1 MTETTQDSWKHKV
14 PSMLLAQVT
23 AYVLLVAATVIPT
36 PGATPIIPMIV
47 VALVLAAFIASW
59 PFRGTML
66 DRVTTVVFG
75 VISLVF
81 VVVPFPSGGIAPQH
95 IAVDGKIPGWYSWAL
110 VVGLLLVVLVVFS
123 FGRQMARE
131 NRSHLI
137 RSLSHAAT
145 SGVASIA
152 VAGWCFLPDL
162 GTMISRNTTV
172 GAIAVIVL
180 VVLAAALVVASIL
193 WARDSDPDPN
203 ASHPWIGIG
212 LLPVML
218 MGVTIAATTLVIM
231 PLVS

>member
-1 MTETTQDSWKHKV
+1 
-14 PSMLLAQVT
+14 
-23 AYVLLVAATVIPT
+23 
-36 PGATPIIPMIV
+36 
-47 VALVLAAFIASW
+47 
-59 PFRGTML
+59 
-66 DRVTTVVFG
+66 
-75 VISLVF
+75 
-81 VVVPFPSGGIAPQH
+81 
-95 IAVDGKIPGWYSWAL
+95 
-110 VVGLLLVVLVVFS
+110 
-123 FGRQMARE
+123 MARE

-137 RSLSHAAT
+137 RSLSHAVT

-152 VAGWCFLPDL
+152 VAGWCFLPDF

-193 WARDSDPDPN
+193 WVRDSDPDPN

-231 PLVS
+231 PLVG

>member
-23 AYVLLVAATVIPT
+23 AYVLLIAATVIPT
-36 PGATPIIPMIV
+36 PGTTPIIPMIV

-59 PFRGTML
+59 LFRGTML

-123 FGRQMARE
+123 FGRQMARA

-137 RSLSHAAT
+137 RSLSHAVT

-193 WARDSDPDPN
+193 WVRDSDPDPN